1 MDSPRSNNS
10 HSIRDIC
17 LGKGPEV
24 QTVRITLLKVPTL
37 LLQWGIMRHRATIWE
52 AIHRRSL
59 GESRGWMNGMVA
71 ASSSSIGNRI
81 RMVSIHIKRAIYIY
95 FIITYTERISLIPD
109 IIKVD
114 KK

>member
-1 MDSPRSNNS
+1 
-10 HSIRDIC
+10 
-17 LGKGPEV
+17 
-24 QTVRITLLKVPTL
+24 
-37 LLQWGIMRHRATIWE
+37 
-52 AIHRRSL
+52 
-59 GESRGWMNGMVA
+59 MNGMVA

-109 IIKVD
+109 IIKVN